1 MQAPRRHYLSAVLRA
16 RLGPGIA
23 LRLLYSLFYGS
34 MACWVPFFA
43 VYLQQVGL
51 SGGQIGLI
59 AGLRQAA
66 VLVSQPFWGA
76 VADVRGRRE
85 LLLSTMLLAVL
96 ILPGYIWP
104 GGFSFLVIWTLVF
117 GLLTNPVGALID
129 SLVLDHLQ
137 ERPGVTFGQLR
148 VFGAVGWAAASLL
161 TGRILSGRDLRLGF
175 ALGASFML
183 VGWLVA
189 RRHTLPA
196 RRPAAL
202 GGTWHGAGKVLADRR
217 LLTLLALIVVAQ
229 LGMVSII
236 TFYPVYLTGLG
247 APSELLGLAFTLQ
260 GLSEMPLYLGA
271 AGIIRRLNAARAI
284 AFSFCVGA
292 VRVLLYS
299 VIRVPGLAV
308 AVEAVHGLCYALFLV
323 AAVDYVNSVVPAEW
337 RATGQTLLGAAYF
350 GAGGILGNAFAG
362 YLCDRLGV
370 QGMFRVNAAVILG
383 AAILALLL
391 LRPPERMP
399 SGEADS
405 EP

>member
-1 MQAPRRHYLSAVLRA
+1 MQAPRRQQPSAVPRVQLQ
-16 RLGPGIA
+16 PGTV
-23 LRLLYSLFYGS
+23 LRLLYFLFYGS
-34 MACWVPFFA
+34 MACWVPFFG

-59 AGLRQAA
+59 ASLRQAA
-66 VLVSQPFWGA
+66 VLVSQPIWGA

-104 GGFSFLVIWTLVF
+104 GGFSFLLIWTLLF

-137 ERPGVTFGQLR
+137 ERPDTAFGKVR
-148 VFGAVGWAAASLL
+148 VFGAIGWATASLL
-161 TGRILSGRDLRLGF
+161 AGRALSGRDLRLGF
-175 ALGASFML
+175 ALAASFML
-183 VGWLVA
+183 AGWLVA
-189 RRHTLPA
+189 RWNTLPT
-196 RRPAAL
+196 RRATAL
-202 GGTWHGAGKVLADRR
+202 GGTWHGASTVLADRR

-236 TFYPVYLTGLG
+236 TFYPVYLAGLG
-247 APSELLGLAFTLQ
+247 APAQLLGLAFTLQ
-260 GLSEMPLYLGA
+260 GFSEMPLYLGA
-271 AGIIRRLNAARAI
+271 AGIIRRLSATRAVALSFFVAAARV
-284 AFSFCVGA
+284 F
-292 VRVLLYS
+292 LYS
-299 VIRVPGLAV
+299 VIHVPGLAV

-323 AAVDYVNSVVPAEW
+323 AAVDYVNSIVPAQW

-362 YLCDRLGV
+362 HLYDRLGV
-370 QGMFRVNAAVILG
+370 QGMFRVNAAVVLA

-391 LRPPERMP
+391 LRPPVRTP
-399 SGEADS
+399 SVEAGS
-405 EP
+405 ES